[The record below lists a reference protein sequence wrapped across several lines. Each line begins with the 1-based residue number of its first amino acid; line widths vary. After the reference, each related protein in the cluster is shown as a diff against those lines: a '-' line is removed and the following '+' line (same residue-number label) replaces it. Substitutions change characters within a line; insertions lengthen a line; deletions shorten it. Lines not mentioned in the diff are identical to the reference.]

1 MSSGPPHKPYFVE
14 KYKNWET
21 LSVPKS
27 WLTYT
32 TSCEHLTK
40 QQLHDERAE
49 AFAQQREDYLRACSR
64 WDMIL
69 KDRADAKERALRKQ
83 VEALRTRV
91 AKEAARIARLRSEE
105 HKAAVA
111 AAKAAKQVRDD
122 ERRVRDAEKAR
133 IAAEKEA
140 DKPKSARTLRREKRG
155 VGTRKNRK

>member
-1 MSSGPPHKPYFVE
+1 MSKKPSGPPATPYFVKE
-14 KYKNWET
+14 YKNWET

-32 TSCEHLTK
+32 TSCNHLTK
-40 QQLHDERAE
+40 QELHDERAE
-49 AFAQQREDYLRACSR
+49 AFAQQREDYLRECAR
-64 WDMIL
+64 WDMIQ
-69 KDRADAKERALRKQ
+69 KDRADAKARALHKE
-83 VEALRTRV
+83 VS
-91 AKEAARIARLRSEE
+91 KEAARIARLRSEE

-111 AAKAAKQVRDD
+111 AAKSAKQVRYD

-140 DKPKSARTLRREKRG
+140 GKPKSARTLRREKRG